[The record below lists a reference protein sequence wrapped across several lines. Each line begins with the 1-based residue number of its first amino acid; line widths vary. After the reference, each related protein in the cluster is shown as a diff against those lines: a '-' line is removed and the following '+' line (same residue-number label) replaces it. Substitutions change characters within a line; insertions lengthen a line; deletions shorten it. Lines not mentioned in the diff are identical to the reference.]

1 MKFLAECKTFL
12 AALKAAAKFT
22 EPHST
27 LPGFRCVKVTAGGPG
42 PGGTVEANV
51 CTDGARFG
59 FPAGTADGDAFAACF
74 EPGPVVKLL
83 SGVSGVVSLEIPAD
97 GRVRIACGTLAAE
110 MDTMPAEDFAAW
122 LEPEDGAVEVTASAS
137 GLVRALDAA
146 IVASDDDRNPRRCG
160 VRVEVP
166 THADRVDFIAT
177 DGRRLHVASVGMGG
191 AGKAATEEGAAGF
204 TLRLSTARRLAFFLR
219 AHGELSASLR
229 FAPGRIVVHSAHDE
243 LRADE
248 HKIVFPGWKK
258 TVLQLCD
265 APEWFPI
272 PADDLADALGR
283 FSALGFDYVSVAL
296 SAEGFALEGKNERK
310 SDGQEIKLRRFVAAP
325 GADSLRA
332 GFVCA
337 PALFADAIR
346 ACGPSG
352 AMLRRAGDPILV
364 KSAPGSTVSTLALLM
379 PAMV

>member
-1 MKFLAECKTFL
+1 MKILAECKTFL

-27 LPGFRCVKVTAGGPG
+27 VPGFRCVKVTAGGPG
-42 PGGTVEANV
+42 TGGTVEANV

-59 FPAGTADGDAFAACF
+59 FPSGTADGDAFAACF

-83 SGVSGVVSLEIPAD
+83 SGVSGLVSLEIPAD

-110 MDTMPAEDFAAW
+110 IETMAVQDFAAW
-122 LEPEDGAVEVTASAS
+122 LEPEDDAVEVVAPAF
-137 GLVRALDAA
+137 GIVRALDAA
-146 IVASDDDRNPRRCG
+146 IVASSGDLDPRCCG

-166 THADRVDFIAT
+166 PHTSRVDFIAT
-177 DGRRLHVASVGMGG
+177 DGRRLHVASVGTLD
-191 AGKAATEEGAAGF
+191 AVKNATEEDAPGF
-204 TLRLSTARRLAFFLR
+204 TLRLSTARHLASFLR
-219 AHGELSASLR
+219 ARGKSLVFLC
-229 FAPGRIVVHSAHDE
+229 FAPGRIVAHSDSDE

-248 HKIVFPGWKK
+248 NKIVYPEWRK
-258 TVLQLCD
+258 VVPQSCD

>member
-27 LPGFRCVKVTAGGPG
+27 LLRFRCVKVTAGGPG

-51 CTDGARFG
+51 CTDGARFA

-74 EPGPVVKLL
+74 EPGPAVKLL
-83 SGVSGVVSLEIPAD
+83 SGVSGIVSLEIPAD

-110 MDTMPAEDFAAW
+110 MDTMPVEDFAAW
-122 LEPEDGAVEVTASAS
+122 LEPDGDAVEVVASAC
-137 GLVRALDAA
+137 GIARALDAA
-146 IVASDDDRNPRRCG
+146 IVASDDDRTPRRCG

-166 THADRVDFIAT
+166 THAPRVDFIAT
-177 DGRRLHVASVGMGG
+177 DGRRLHISSVGGDV
-191 AGKAATEEGAAGF
+191 AEKTATEEDEAGF

-219 AHGELSASLR
+219 SHGESSAFLR
-229 FAPGRIVVHSAHDE
+229 FAPGRIVVRSASDE

-248 HKIVFPGWKK
+248 HKIVYPEWRK
-258 TVLQLCD
+258 VVPQSCD
-265 APEWFPI
+265 ASEWFPI

-296 SAEGFALEGKNERK
+296 AAEGFALEGKRERK

-352 AMLRRAGDPILV
+352 AMLRRAGETILV

-379 PAMV
+379 PARI